1 VASEPADRQPLKPP
15 PKINNQTNKNLF
27 TMEDQVKLNTA
38 WMVELPNPQH
48 DGTTEQIY
56 GFASAY
62 QTDNARYQAKLST
75 LGQCRHTEDAVWL
88 KAQRDASVK
97 TLENADNEQDGYINA
112 ARFINKGY
120 TYLPDGE
127 PQKAEALAV
136 EQIFLDYNFRVTDAY
151 GAEAD
156 KIIQMGQNFQPY
168 VSYLTQIGAWQW
180 YQKAAASAQQVRQ
193 ALGERAFT
201 MGQAVNGEMKAA
213 RRATDVAIADLYKTI
228 EAMNELMPSAELTT
242 LITQLKG
249 IELYARQYIIKDGSN
264 QNGTGQQGGTS
275 PDPSQGGGNNSGG
288 GTSPD
293 PSQGGGDNTGGGTSP
308 DPSQGGGD
316 NTGGDP
322 DDNGG
327 YNND

>member
-1 VASEPADRQPLKPP
+1 
-15 PKINNQTNKNLF
+15 
-27 TMEDQVKLNTA
+27 MEDQVKLNTA
-38 WMVELPNPQH
+38 WMVELPNAQH

-62 QTDNARYQAKLST
+62 QTDNARYQAKLAT
-75 LGQCRHTEDAVWL
+75 LGQCRHTEDEVWL

-97 TLENADNEQDGYINA
+97 TLENADKEQDGYINA

-136 EQIFLDYNFRVTDAY
+136 EQIYLDYNFRVTDAY

-156 KIIQMGQNFQPY
+156 KIIQMEQNFQPH

-180 YQKAAASAQQVRQ
+180 YQKAIAAAQQVRQ

-213 RRATDVAIADLYKTI
+213 RRATDLAIADLYKTI
-228 EAMNELMPSAELTT
+228 EAMNDLMPSAELTN

-264 QNGTGQQGGTS
+264 GTGTGTTTPTNPENPGTTTDPENPGTTDPTN
-275 PDPSQGGGNNSGG
+275 PDTPSDPGTGGGGSNDNPGGGSGG
-288 GTSPD
+288 GS
-293 PSQGGGDNTGGGTSP
+293 SEVEEG
-308 DPSQGGGD
+308 
-316 NTGGDP
+316 
-322 DDNGG
+322 
-327 YNND
+327 

>member
-1 VASEPADRQPLKPP
+1 
-15 PKINNQTNKNLF
+15 
-27 TMEDQVKLNTA
+27 MEEQVKLNTA
-38 WMVELPNPQH
+38 WLVELPNAQH

-62 QTDNARYQAKLST
+62 QTDNARYLAKLAT
-75 LGQCRHTEDAVWL
+75 VGQCRQTEDAVWL

-97 TLENADNEQDGYINA
+97 TLENADKEQDGYINA

-136 EQIFLDYNFRVTDAY
+136 EQIYLDYNFRVTDAY

-156 KIIQMGQNFQPY
+156 KIIQMEQNFQPH

-180 YQKAAASAQQVRQ
+180 YQKAITAAQQVRQ

-213 RRATDVAIADLYKTI
+213 RRATDLAIADLYTTI
-228 EAMNELMPSAELTT
+228 EAMNDLMPSAELTN

-249 IELYARQYIIKDGSN
+249 IELYAKQYIIKDGKGSS
-264 QNGTGQQGGTS
+264 GSGGTTPTPTPTPTPDS
-275 PDPSQGGGNNSGG
+275 GGDDGGDTPTPTPDPTPDPEPTPDPTPDPDPNPGGGGNG
-288 GTSPD
+288 GTD
-293 PSQGGGDNTGGGTSP
+293 DGTDES
-308 DPSQGGGD
+308 
-316 NTGGDP
+316 
-322 DDNGG
+322 
-327 YNND
+327 

>member
-1 VASEPADRQPLKPP
+1 
-15 PKINNQTNKNLF
+15 
-27 TMEDQVKLNTA
+27 MEDQVKLNTA
-38 WMVELPNPQH
+38 WLVELPNPQH

-62 QTDNARYQAKLST
+62 QTDNARYLAKLAT
-75 LGQCRHTEDAVWL
+75 VGQCRQTEDAVWL

-97 TLENADNEQDGYINA
+97 TLENADKEQDGYINA

-127 PQKAEALAV
+127 PQKAEALVV
-136 EQIFLDYNFRVTDAY
+136 EQIYLDYNFRVTDAY

-156 KIIQMGQNFQPY
+156 KIIQMEQNFQSH

-180 YQKAAASAQQVRQ
+180 YQKAITAAQQVRQ

-213 RRATDVAIADLYKTI
+213 RRATDLAIADLYTTI
-228 EAMNELMPSAELTT
+228 EAMNDLMPSAELTN

-249 IELYARQYIIKDGSN
+249 IELYAKQYIIKDGKGSSSS
-264 QNGTGQQGGTS
+264 GGNTPTPTPDGGGDTPS
-275 PDPSQGGGNNSGG
+275 DGGDTPTPTPDPEPTPDPTPDPDPTPGGGGN
-288 GTSPD
+288 
-293 PSQGGGDNTGGGTSP
+293 GGDDGTDES
-308 DPSQGGGD
+308 
-316 NTGGDP
+316 
-322 DDNGG
+322 
-327 YNND
+327 

>member
-1 VASEPADRQPLKPP
+1 
-15 PKINNQTNKNLF
+15 
-27 TMEDQVKLNTA
+27 MEDQVKLNTA
-38 WMVELPNPQH
+38 WMVELPNAQH

-62 QTDNARYQAKLST
+62 QTDNARYQAKLAT
-75 LGQCRHTEDAVWL
+75 LGQCRHTEDEVWL

-97 TLENADNEQDGYINA
+97 TLENADKEQDGYINA

-136 EQIFLDYNFRVTDAY
+136 EQIYLDYNFRVTDAY

-156 KIIQMGQNFQPY
+156 KIIQMEQNFQPH

-180 YQKAAASAQQVRQ
+180 YQKAIAAAQQVRQ

-213 RRATDVAIADLYKTI
+213 RRATDLAIADLYKTI
-228 EAMNELMPSAELTT
+228 EAMNDLMPSAELTN

-264 QNGTGQQGGTS
+264 GTGTGTGS
-275 PDPSQGGGNNSGG
+275 NENQNENENPGTTDPENPGTTDPTNPTTPDTPG
-288 GTSPD
+288 
-293 PSQGGGDNTGGGTSP
+293 GGGDNNGGGGS
-308 DPSQGGGD
+308 GGGSSEVEE
-316 NTGGDP
+316 G
-322 DDNGG
+322 
-327 YNND
+327 

>member
-1 VASEPADRQPLKPP
+1 
-15 PKINNQTNKNLF
+15 
-27 TMEDQVKLNTA
+27 MEEQVKLNTA
-38 WMVELPNPQH
+38 WLVELPNAQH

-62 QTDNARYQAKLST
+62 QTDNARYLAKLAT
-75 LGQCRHTEDAVWL
+75 VGQCRQTEDAVWL

-97 TLENADNEQDGYINA
+97 TLENADKEQDGYINA

-136 EQIFLDYNFRVTDAY
+136 EQIYLDYNFRVTDAY

-156 KIIQMGQNFQPY
+156 KIIQMEQNFQPH

-180 YQKAAASAQQVRQ
+180 YQKAITAAQQVRQ

-213 RRATDVAIADLYKTI
+213 RRATDVAIADLYTTI
-228 EAMNELMPSAELTT
+228 EAMNDLMPSAELTN

-249 IELYARQYIIKDGSN
+249 IELYAKQYIIKDGKGSS
-264 QNGTGQQGGTS
+264 GSGGTTPTPTPTPTPDS
-275 PDPSQGGGNNSGG
+275 GGDDGGDTPTPTPDPTPDPEPTPDPTPDPDPNPGGGGNG
-288 GTSPD
+288 GTD
-293 PSQGGGDNTGGGTSP
+293 DGTDES
-308 DPSQGGGD
+308 
-316 NTGGDP
+316 
-322 DDNGG
+322 
-327 YNND
+327 